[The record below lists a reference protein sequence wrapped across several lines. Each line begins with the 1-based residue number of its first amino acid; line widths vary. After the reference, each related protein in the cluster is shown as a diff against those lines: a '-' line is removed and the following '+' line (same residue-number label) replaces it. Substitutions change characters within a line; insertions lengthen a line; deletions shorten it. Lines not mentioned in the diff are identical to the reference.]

1 LNHLCFKTVAVFCLI
16 SSNKAGLSFKVCPY
30 DGIMSFNFPA
40 IQEFQFHPTPV
51 IKSTIIDTAVDA
63 PGEAPNK
70 TDKEPS
76 AVVITVPNSN
86 IPPSF
91 HPFFLL
97 VRVDQLFLIPN
108 LWILHQAHIR
118 VKH

>member
-1 LNHLCFKTVAVFCLI
+1 LSFKTVAVFCLI

-40 IQEFQFHPTPV
+40 IQEFQFHLKHLV

-70 TDKEPS
+70 PIK
-76 AVVITVPNSN
+76 N
-86 IPPSF
+86 
-91 HPFFLL
+91 
-97 VRVDQLFLIPN
+97 R
-108 LWILHQAHIR
+108 
-118 VKH
+118 